1 MLSLED
7 KVEELAEP
15 IASNVDCEVVDVE
28 YVSER
33 GEQVLR
39 VYIDALEGG
48 ITVDH
53 CAAVSRELST
63 ILDVEEVVPGHYN
76 LEVSSPGI
84 NRPLK
89 KKKDFIR
96 FKGEKVKLTTNSPVN
111 GRKNFK
117 ATIEG
122 VSEGSVV
129 LEDLDGVSWII
140 ELANIKK
147 ARLNIEI

>member
-7 KVEELAEP
+7 RVEELAEP
-15 IASNVDCEVVDVE
+15 IANNIDCEVVDVE

-39 VYIDALEGG
+39 VYIDALDGN
-48 ITVDH
+48 ITVEH
-53 CAAVSRELST
+53 CAGVSRELST

-89 KKKDFIR
+89 KEKDFIR
-96 FKGEKVKLTTNSPVN
+96 FKGENVKLSTNSPIN

-117 ATIEG
+117 AKIEG
-122 VSEGSVV
+122 ISNGSVV
-129 LEDLDGVSWII
+129 LEDLDGISWII
-140 ELANIKK
+140 ELSNIKK
-147 ARLNIEI
+147 ARLDVRI